1 MYVLEGEAW
10 CSPCRETGP
19 TELLSRKPHPTSQH
33 QVPQPWTLSGST
45 CASLVRTYF
54 GHRLAERVLGSL
66 LCCCMLSGL
75 RKGVLGVLCFQMLGG
90 LELAL
95 QVGSGLSSL
104 HTTPQSGHHA
114 RVSHSV
120 NHPAFHPCVTIPRF
134 HKHSFTLCRKTY
146 QDILSLIFLRVPV
159 SNDYLISFHFLLI
172 SGTWLYKN

>member
-1 MYVLEGEAW
+1 MVLPMQGDWPHRAPFPETTPHISAS
-10 CSPCRETGP
+10 SPTALDPLWEHLCLPCTHLFWAS
-19 TELLSRKPHPTSQH
+19 TSRTRPR
-33 QVPQPWTLSGST
+33 VPAL
-45 CASLVRTYF
+45 
-54 GHRLAERVLGSL
+54 
-66 LCCCMLSGL
+66 CCMLSGL